1 MVVDCGVAL
10 IGQDELASG
19 QHPEMY
25 YETAGAASPV
35 STTRA
40 VVVAHR
46 VLADAPTADDPE
58 VSGGISV
65 LKSAHKRPNGIV
77 ELSASWFAANAE
89 HRDAAGCQGI
99 EAQWICEIGIET
111 HKKPPLAHANGEKL
125 LICRTR
131 QPLRVPRRDVVA
143 SCSES
148 LLRRVVPGSRRV

>member
-46 VLADAPTADDPE
+46 VLADAPTANDPE

-89 HRDAAGCQGI
+89 QPRCRGMSGDQSAVDLRNRYRDSQEAA
-99 EAQWICEIGIET
+99 ARSRKRRKAVDLSHSST
-111 HKKPPLAHANGEKL
+111 AA
-125 LICRTR
+125 RT
-131 QPLRVPRRDVVA
+131 P
-143 SCSES
+143 
-148 LLRRVVPGSRRV
+148 SRRRGQLL